1 MLFGVVGCG
10 KVQFTLTLSLDGEG
24 TVTPTSGSKYKSGTV
39 VELIPTASSG
49 WSFDKWSG
57 PDAASVVTNAGKHTI
72 IMDKSK
78 NITAVFG
85 KLQHEVTVNVSPP
98 GSGSVE
104 ISLAGMSALERYENC
119 QAIS

>member
-1 MLFGVVGCG
+1 MKRFLTIALCLAMLFGVVGCG

-57 PDAASVVTNAGKHTI
+57 PDAASVVTNADNFYHGQI
-72 IMDKSK
+72 Q
-78 NITAVFG
+78 NITTARAG
-85 KLQHEVTVNVSPP
+85 VS
-98 GSGSVE
+98 G
-104 ISLAGMSALERYENC
+104 
-119 QAIS
+119 